1 MEKIVFIVSSKKLIP
16 LQQKS
21 LIKSECLVKDW
32 IVVTVK
38 VEKACL
44 STSGQYLLSYCFQYF

>member
-1 MEKIVFIVSSKKLIP
+1 MEKIVFVVSSKKLIP

-21 LIKSECLVKDW
+21 LINESECLVKDW

-44 STSGQYLLSYCFQYF
+44 STSGQYLLNS